1 LAYLLKDKSIDYI
14 VLNIFIYAAIWILLM
29 TLMRTSNKVN
39 ELEHLYDDVRRYS
52 ELVEIYTLILK

>member
-1 LAYLLKDKSIDYI
+1 
-14 VLNIFIYAAIWILLM
+14 M